1 MIDIS
6 VKELKKAYEDG
17 VNILDGLSFEV
28 QAGEHIGI
36 LGRNGCGKT
45 TLFRILTGAIG
56 YDAGELLLASG
67 KRIGLIS
74 QIPVY
79 PEHYTT
85 EDVLKTAHDTVYA
98 IGRKLEALTARMADD
113 ASPEVLRE
121 YDRLNAD
128 FERLGGYDVD
138 FARDRVANGLDIP
151 AAMRARLFNQL
162 SGGEKTRVNLAR
174 LILEDTDILLLD
186 EPTNHLDLKA
196 TEWLEDYVRHFRG
209 TVLAISHDRW
219 FLDEVARR
227 CIEIRDGKAEFYSGN
242 YSFYVTE
249 RQRRFEEQ
257 LKKYEKDQAKYEQ
270 LKKAAEQ
277 MHLWAFMGAD
287 KLHKRAF
294 SMEKRMEK
302 LSVTEKPKTQRK
314 MNVKFAEREFFGDEV
329 LITEKLG
336 KAFGEKK
343 LFSDLEL
350 LIEGTDRIA
359 LIGDNGSGKTTFLKI
374 LMDEESA
381 DAGRVRVGPSVKTAY
396 LPQIIRFEHPERSL
410 YDTMLYEENCLP
422 QTARDRLAQF
432 RFTGED
438 VFKPVSALSGGELSR
453 LRLCMLMR
461 HDINFLI
468 LDEPTNHL
476 DIASREW
483 IEDAVE
489 DYGGALLF
497 VSHDRW
503 FIERFANRIWELS
516 DGELTDFR
524 GSFRQFREYKARQQS
539 IQSAERKKQQDAK
552 PDAPQK
558 VEKRANQRAER
569 QLARVER
576 EIAKIEAQIAA
587 LDAEAEANASDYQ
600 KLMDLDAQRG
610 ELNAQLDALYTPWE
624 AMAE

>member
-6 VKELKKAYEDG
+6 VKELTKAYEDG
-17 VNILDGLSFEV
+17 VNILNGLSFDV

-36 LGRNGCGKT
+36 LGHNGCGKT
-45 TLFRILTGAIG
+45 TFFRILSGEIP
-56 YDAGELLLASG
+56 YDEGTLQVASG

-79 PEHYTT
+79 PADYTT
-85 EDVLKTAHDTVYA
+85 EDVLKTAHERVYA
-98 IGRKLEALTARMADD
+98 IGKKLEALTERMATD
-113 ASPEVLRE
+113 ASAEVLRE

-138 FARDRVANGLDIP
+138 FERDRVAGGLDIP
-151 AAMRARLFNQL
+151 ASMRTRLFSQL

-186 EPTNHLDLKA
+186 EPTNHLDLHA
-196 TEWLEDYVRHFRG
+196 TEWLENYVQHFHG

-219 FLDEVARR
+219 FLDTVAQR
-227 CIEIRDGKAEFYSGN
+227 CIEIHNGRAEFYSGN

-257 LKKYEKDQAKYEQ
+257 LKKYEKDQAKLEQ
-270 LKKAAEQ
+270 LRRAAEQ
-277 MHLWAFMGAD
+277 MHLWAFMGND

-302 LSVTEKPKTQRK
+302 LSVSEKPQVQKK
-314 MNVKFAEREFFGDEV
+314 LNVRFAERDFSGDEV
-329 LITEKLG
+329 IVTESLSKSFGDKL
-336 KAFGEKK
+336 
-343 LFSDLEL
+343 LFRDLDL
-350 LIEGTDRIA
+350 LIEGGDRIA
-359 LIGDNGSGKTTFLKI
+359 LIGDNGCGKSTFLKI
-374 LMDEESA
+374 LMNEELPDS
-381 DAGRVRVGPSVKTAY
+381 GWVRKGPSVKVAY
-396 LPQIIRFEHPERSL
+396 LPQIIHFEHPERTL

-422 QTARDRLAQF
+422 QTARDRLGQF
-432 RFTGED
+432 NFRGED

-483 IEDAVE
+483 IEDAVDE
-489 DYGGALLF
+489 YGGALLF

-503 FIERFANRIWELS
+503 FIERFANRIWELH
-516 DGELTDFR
+516 DGEITDFK
-524 GSFRQFREYKARQQS
+524 GSFSQFREYKSRQQQ
-539 IQSAERKKQQDAK
+539 IITAANRQEAKKKETAPAKKSA
-552 PDAPQK
+552 
-558 VEKRANQRAER
+558 QRTDKL
-569 QLARVER
+569 LARLER
-576 EIAKIEAQIAA
+576 DIAKLEAQISE
-587 LDAEAEANASDYQ
+587 LDAQSEAFASDYQ
-600 KLMDLDAQRG
+600 KLMDLDAQKR
-610 ELNAQLDALYTPWE
+610 ELNEALEALYLQWE
-624 AMAE
+624 ELAE

>member
-6 VKELKKAYEDG
+6 IQHLKKAYEDG
-17 VNILDGLSFEV
+17 VEILRDLTFDV
-28 QAGEHIGI
+28 QAGEHVAI
-36 LGRNGCGKT
+36 LGPNGCGKT
-45 TLFRILTGAIG
+45 TLFRILSGEID
-56 YDAGELLLASG
+56 YDEGTVLIASG
-67 KRIGLIS
+67 KRLGLIS

-79 PEHYTT
+79 PPEYTT
-85 EDVLKTAHDTVYA
+85 EDVLKTAHRRLERISA
-98 IGRKLEALTARMADD
+98 RLEALTREMAAGATEDQ
-113 ASPEVLRE
+113 LRE
-121 YDRLNAD
+121 YDRLSAD
-128 FERLGGYDVD
+128 FERLGGWNADVQ
-138 FARDRVANGLDIP
+138 RDKVANGLDIP
-151 AAMRARLFNQL
+151 ARMREQLFDSL

-186 EPTNHLDLKA
+186 EPTNHLDLHA
-196 TEWLEDYVRHFRG
+196 TEWLEDYVLHFRG

-219 FLDEVARR
+219 FLDTVAQR
-227 CIEIRDGKAEFYSGN
+227 CIEIQNGAAEFYSGN

-249 RQRRFEEQ
+249 RQRRFAER
-257 LKKYEKDQAKYEQ
+257 LKQYEKDQAKYEQ
-270 LKKAAEQ
+270 LKRAAEQ
-277 MHLWAFMGAD
+277 MHLWAFMGND

-302 LSVTEKPKTQRK
+302 LSVSEKPRVQKKLDLR
-314 MNVKFAEREFFGDEV
+314 FAEREFFGDEV
-329 LITEKLG
+329 ILVQGLTKSY
-336 KAFGEKK
+336 GEKR
-343 LFSDLEL
+343 LFHDLDL
-350 LIEGTDRIA
+350 LVEGTDRIA

-374 LMDEESA
+374 LMEEESA
-381 DAGRVRVGPSVKTAY
+381 DAGRVRTGPSVKTAY
-396 LPQIIRFEHPERSL
+396 LPQIIRFAHPERSL

-503 FIERFANRIWELS
+503 FIERFANRIWELQN
-516 DGELTDFR
+516 GEITDFR
-524 GSFRQFREYKARQQS
+524 GSFTQFREYKARQQS
-539 IQSAERKKQQDAK
+539 IQSAEKKKQDKTAAE
-552 PDAPQK
+552 APQK
-558 VEKRANQRAER
+558 AEKRQNQRTER
-569 QLARVER
+569 QLARIER
-576 EIAKIEAQIAA
+576 DIEKLEGRIAA

-600 KLMDLDAQRG
+600 KLMDIDAEKA
-610 ELNAQLDALYTPWE
+610 ELNAQLDALYGEWE
-624 AMAE
+624 AMGE

>member
-6 VKELKKAYEDG
+6 IQHLKKSYEDG
-17 VNILDGLSFEV
+17 VEILRDLTFDIQS
-28 QAGEHIGI
+28 GEHVAI
-36 LGRNGCGKT
+36 LGPNGCGKT
-45 TLFRILTGAIG
+45 TIFRILSGEIDYDDGAV
-56 YDAGELLLASG
+56 LLASG
-67 KRIGLIS
+67 KRLGLIS

-79 PEHYTT
+79 PPDYTT
-85 EDVLKTAHDTVYA
+85 EDVLRTAH
-98 IGRKLEALTARMADD
+98 RRLENISARLEQLTQEMAEN
-113 ASPEVLRE
+113 AAPEVLRE
-121 YDRLNAD
+121 YDRLSAE
-128 FERLGGYDVD
+128 FERLGGWNADV
-138 FARDRVANGLDIP
+138 ARDKVANGLDIP
-151 AAMRARLFNQL
+151 AAMRAQKFDSL

-186 EPTNHLDLKA
+186 EPTNHLDLHA
-196 TEWLEDYVRHFRG
+196 TEWLEDYVLHFHG

-219 FLDEVARR
+219 FLDTVAQR
-227 CIEIRDGKAEFYSGN
+227 CIEIKDGAAEFYAGN
-242 YSFYVTE
+242 YSFYVEE

-270 LKKAAEQ
+270 LKRAAEQ

-302 LSVTEKPKTQRK
+302 LAVTEKPRVQKKLDLR
-314 MNVKFAEREFFGDEV
+314 FAERDFFGDEV
-329 LITEKLG
+329 VLVENLG
-336 KAFGEKK
+336 KRFGEKV
-343 LFSDLEL
+343 LFHDLDL
-350 LIEGTDRIA
+350 LVEGCDRIA
-359 LIGDNGSGKTTFLKI
+359 LIGDNGSGKSTFLKI

-381 DAGRVRVGPSVKTAY
+381 DAGRVHIGPSVKIAY
-396 LPQIIRFEHPERSL
+396 LPQIIRFAHPERTL

-503 FIERFANRIWELS
+503 FIERFANRIWELK
-516 DGELTDFR
+516 DGEITDFR
-524 GSFRQFREYKARQQS
+524 GSFTQYREYKARQQS
-539 IQSAERKKQQDAK
+539 ITAAEKKKQEKTEAPAK
-552 PDAPQK
+552 P
-558 VEKRANQRAER
+558 EKRQPQRTER
-569 QLARVER
+569 QLARIER
-576 EIAKIEAQIAA
+576 EIGKLEEQLAA
-587 LDAEAEANASDYQ
+587 LDRAAAENASDYQ
-600 KLMDLDAQRG
+600 KLMEIDEEKAA
-610 ELNAQLDALYTPWE
+610 LNAQLDALYAQWE
-624 AMAE
+624 EIGE